1 MNAALNHGLT
11 PSALTGEAI
20 LRVVARDRAP
30 SAPKNIALEAGRPV
44 KNIGRELA
52 QLVGAG
58 LIDVEN
64 ALTPEGRE
72 ALAALDRAAGA
83 GAELRVMPHVLIPN
97 PMNPR
102 RIYDQTAL
110 EGLADSAEAEGDF
123 EQALSV
129 SPPDMLGN
137 RFIWAGHRRWRA
149 AQILQSRPS
158 GLPGKMAD
166 GLRCIERE
174 ATPAQAL
181 FIAVVENDQRVNLSP
196 LEDARAL
203 AALADAM
210 GWSGRQVA
218 MKTGRAVAGSEKGV
232 AFVQR
237 KLRVARNATP
247 EAIAQYERDGSWDAL
262 VDSCRSTDA
271 DDAAPDPQ
279 TDFFP
284 PEAGEL
290 RPDEPM
296 GLVCRI
302 DPTLTQAEIDES
314 YARVGAKLAEL
325 NADKAADPDDA
336 PIELTDLERLV
347 LIEIAHA
354 AEAFGETIGET
365 ATRYVPAGKYWLDL
379 SASSLQRQG
388 LVGFKHHARPY
399 IWITQRGLTWL
410 RDQGVPI
417 PIVQDTLDWARERV
431 GVDSEVG
438 AYATEWLNPTL
449 VEDTAADAPAAAQDS
464 PTDED
469 DAEADRLAAEA
480 LTDAQTLASGVL
492 DPQVPEAMA
501 WREILTRTG
510 APAPWTVTAD
520 FGVIFAADGSIA
532 CVVDQD
538 NELRDDMAQARAL
551 VIAATI
557 NRACGLTQPKEV

>member
-1 MNAALNHGLT
+1 MNATLDHGLT
-11 PSALTGEAI
+11 PAALTGEAI

-30 SAPKNIALEAGRPV
+30 TAPKNIALEAGRPV

-72 ALAALDRAAGA
+72 ALGALDRAAGA
-83 GAELRVMPHVLIPN
+83 GAELRVMPALLLPN

-102 RIYDQTAL
+102 KVYDQAGL

-123 EQALSV
+123 EQPLSV
-129 SPPDMLGN
+129 SPADMLGN

-149 AQILQSRPS
+149 AKILEGRPT
-158 GLPGKMAD
+158 GLPGKMAQ

-262 VDSCRSTDA
+262 VESCRSTEDE
-271 DDAAPDPQ
+271 AAPDPQ
-279 TDFFP
+279 ADFFP
-284 PEAGEL
+284 PEASEL

-296 GLVCRI
+296 GLVCHI

-325 NADKAADPDDA
+325 NAAKAPDAEDV
-336 PIELTDLERLV
+336 PIELTDAERLV

-417 PIVQDTLDWARERV
+417 PIVQDTLDWARERA
-431 GVDSEVG
+431 GLGSEVG
-438 AYATEWLNPTL
+438 AYATEWLNPTP
-449 VEDTAADAPAAAQDS
+449 VEDVAADAPAAAQGG
-464 PTDED
+464 PTVED
-469 DAEADRLAAEA
+469 DAEADRVAAEA
-480 LTDAQTLASGVL
+480 LTDAHALANGTA
-492 DPQVPEAMA
+492 DPDVSEAMA

-557 NRACGLTQPKEV
+557 NRACGLNQPKEV